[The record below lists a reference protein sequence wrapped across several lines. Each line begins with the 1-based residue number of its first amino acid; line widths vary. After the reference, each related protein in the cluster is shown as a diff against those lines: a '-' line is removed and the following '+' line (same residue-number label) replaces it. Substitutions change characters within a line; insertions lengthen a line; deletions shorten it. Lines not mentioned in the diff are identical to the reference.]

1 MVTAKELM
9 FNAAIPGQMLT
20 AEVGARPFQKPPQ
33 YATVDEAMDFYA
45 KRIMSPKLRD
55 NMLDVME
62 MGVPLTSLANQLQGS
77 GVMQGKHTLD
87 VGILIMPVL
96 VEMLAYIGDEEGIE
110 YDMGMDDPEED
121 PDKFRDAHIYKAIE
135 SVKSKMEKA
144 EETAEEE
151 PVPSEEPAM
160 EEPMQE
166 KPSGL
171 MARPSAAP
179 MEEGM

>member
-1 MVTAKELM
+1 MITAKELQ
-9 FNAAIPGQMLT
+9 FNAPIPGQMMS
-20 AEVGARPFQKPPQ
+20 AELGSRPFQKPPQ
-33 YATVDEAMDFYA
+33 YATVDEVMDFYA
-45 KRIMSPKLRD
+45 KRIMSPKLRN

-77 GVMQGKHTLD
+77 GVMMGKHTLD

-121 PDKFRDAHIYKAIE
+121 PDKFRDADIYKAIQ
-135 SVKSKMEKA
+135 SVKGKMEKA
-144 EETAEEE
+144 EDAVEEE
-151 PVPSEEPAM
+151 PVPSAEPVVEE
-160 EEPMQE
+160 
-166 KPSGL
+166 KSTGL

-179 MEEGM
+179 MEEEM

>member
-9 FNAAIPGQMLT
+9 FNAPIPGQMLT

-121 PDKFRDAHIYKAIE
+121 PDTIRDSHIYKAME
-135 SVKSKMEKA
+135 KVKEKMEKSG
-144 EETAEEE
+144 EE
-151 PVPSEEPAM
+151 PV
-160 EEPMQE
+160 EEPMIEEQQPMAPAPE
-166 KPSGL
+166 EQSKGL

-179 MEEGM
+179 MEEEM

>member
-1 MVTAKELM
+1 MITAKELQ
-9 FNAAIPGQMLT
+9 FNAPIPGQMMS
-20 AEVGARPFQKPPQ
+20 AELGSRPFQKPPQ

-45 KRIMSPKLRD
+45 KRIMSPKLRN

-62 MGVPLTSLANQLQGS
+62 MDVPLTSLANQLQGS
-77 GVMQGKHTLD
+77 GVMMGKHTLD

-121 PDKFRDAHIYKAIE
+121 PDKIRDSHIYKAME
-135 SVKSKMEKA
+135 KVKEKMEKSG
-144 EETAEEE
+144 EE
-151 PVPSEEPAM
+151 PVEEPVVA
-160 EEPMQE
+160 EEPEMTETEEQP
-166 KPSGL
+166 KGL

-179 MEEGM
+179 MEEEM